1 MSSQRYVSD
10 ALKRKKQKVKKIKFY
25 AISLLTIL
33 CLAGIVYVIQMPFM
47 RINDV
52 KISGNTFVDTEEINS
67 KTNELLNRNT
77 YWIFPNKN
85 IFLFSKKALEAKIK
99 ENPAVIKVLI
109 KKDFF
114 NTLIINIEEQ
124 EKEMLY
130 CTSVEKTEC
139 FYINKVGFIY
149 AKVEEYIIPEQ
160 EVIIYN
166 EQEKKNIKDTVLDE
180 ATYAEL
186 VLFIKNITR
195 QDIKIGEVYIKEGG
209 IIEFVSQSGVRII
222 TSRFD
227 DFEKDFDN
235 FMALFDQNILTKEKL
250 SEIEYMD
257 LRFGNKVFYKNKTN

>member
-10 ALKRKKQKVKKIKFY
+10 TLKRKKQKIKKIKFY
-25 AISLLTIL
+25 VIFVITIL
-33 CLAGIVYVIQMPFM
+33 CITGVIYVIQMPFI
-47 RINDV
+47 RISEV

-67 KTNELLNRNT
+67 KTNELLNGYT

-85 IFLFSKKALEAKIK
+85 IFLFSKRKLEEKIK
-99 ENPAVIKVLI
+99 ENPAVIKVII

-130 CTSVEKTEC
+130 CTSIEKTEC

-166 EQEKKNIKDTVLDE
+166 EQERKNIKDTVLDE
-180 ATYAEL
+180 ATYTEL
-186 VLFIKNITR
+186 VLFVKNITR
-195 QDIKIGEVYIKEGG
+195 QDIKIGGIYLKEGG

-227 DFEKDFDN
+227 NFKKDFDN

-250 SEIEYMD
+250 SEIDYMD